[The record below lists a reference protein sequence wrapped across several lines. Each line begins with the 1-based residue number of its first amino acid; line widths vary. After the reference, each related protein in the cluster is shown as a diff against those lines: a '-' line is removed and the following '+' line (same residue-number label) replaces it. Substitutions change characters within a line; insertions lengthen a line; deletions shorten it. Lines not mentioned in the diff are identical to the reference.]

1 MSESGFYKAKDGELL
16 HAPNAVY
23 GKGFTLKREAKLSG
37 EKGLNPPVSG
47 WYWFDTRQDA
57 LGHFDKEIDT
67 EEEEKREVRKQGI
80 MTSNF
85 KNKLLRISEV
95 RRNE

>member
-57 LGHFDKEIDT
+57 LDFFGIKEELEPSSTVLDILVEHGVKVYVLEGGDR
-67 EEEEKREVRKQGI
+67 KR
-80 MTSNF
+80 
-85 KNKLLRISEV
+85 
-95 RRNE
+95 